1 MEKENKAMRVHPTP
15 ISHNNTKRELNYE
28 RNKRPQYLQYGDDI
42 YYKDVLLERLA
53 QEIMR
58 FEMYKA
64 KINELEKRLETLE
77 KSKIVTA
84 PVKVDKPIRKVEI
97 VDVKNL
103 KNNNIKTQRA
113 IQIYSTNA
121 KVQVEPAKQLKPQV
135 PVVVKEE
142 KVSLWQKIKKA
153 VKSFFAEDEKTE
165 SIKLEPQTWSQQN
178 NNSSN
183 MKSTQFRQSIPK
195 TTIKIDVNK
204 NTNTTIKKEQN
215 HILDRYA

>member
-15 ISHNNTKRELNYE
+15 ISHNNTKRESYYG
-28 RNKRPQYLQYGDDI
+28 RNSRNPYLQYGDDI

-64 KINELEKRLETLE
+64 KINELEKRLEELE

-97 VDVKNL
+97 VDVKAL
-103 KNNNIKTQRA
+103 KSNNIRNQRA
-113 IQIYSTNA
+113 IQTYSTNA
-121 KVQVEPAKQLKPQV
+121 KIKVETEKPTL
-135 PVVVKEE
+135 PIAVKEE
-142 KVSLWQKIKKA
+142 KISWWQKIKNA
-153 VKSFFAEDEKTE
+153 VKSFFAEEEKPV
-165 SIKLEPQTWSQQN
+165 SIKPEPQTWSQQN
-178 NNSSN
+178 NSSSN

-215 HILDRYA
+215 HIFDRYA